1 MIFAVRTWN
10 GAFSR
15 RVAKMSDRFV
25 AQTERVYPRAEYMA
39 VDRESRIVHGNRHTF
54 ACAGHPISPANPYRH
69 QEGRTRWDALE
80 STMGPDHREGA
91 AARNAFFAGS
101 AGRPSILPAILRDA
115 RNRQTHIL
123 RLLLPGTCGC

>member
-80 STMGPDHREGA
+80 CTMGPDHREGA
-91 AARNAFFAGS
+91 APR
-101 AGRPSILPAILRDA
+101 RPSILPAILRDG
-115 RNRQTHIL
+115 RNKQTHIL
-123 RLLLPGTCGC
+123 GLLLPGTCGC